1 MYNFTGIARIA
12 AAPFLLSSGAAI
24 EAPSEKLSEQS
35 NSTRLIQ
42 SVTIGTQTWM
52 KENYAGTSFRNGDP
66 IPRVADASSWAEAGR
81 SDTAAYT
88 TYANQVTPP
97 KNWGLLYNFAAIND
111 ARGICPE
118 GWRVPNNR
126 DWQALEVFL
135 GGGSQATA
143 ALKATQGWSGT
154 TGGANTSGF
163 GALPAGWRTQ
173 DGIFYLAGRI
183 GYFWTRDLSP
193 DGTVL
198 SHMVFD
204 VDRPIFRIGYNPG
217 MGQSLRCIAN

>member
-1 MYNFTGIARIA
+1 MYHFTGIIRIA
-12 AAPFLLSSGAAI
+12 VAPILLSSVATNQAPGAK
-24 EAPSEKLSEQS
+24 SSEQS
-35 NSTRLIQ
+35 YSGLQIE

-66 IPRVADASSWAEAGR
+66 ITRVADASSWAEAGK
-81 SDTAAYT
+81 SGTAAYT
-88 TYANQVTPP
+88 TYDNQVTPRE
-97 KNWGLLYNFAAIND
+97 KWGLLYNFAAITD
-111 ARGICPE
+111 ARGICPQ

-135 GGGSQATA
+135 GGSSQATE
-143 ALKATQGWSGT
+143 ALKASQGWSGT

-183 GYFWTRDLSP
+183 GYFWTSDLSP
-193 DGTVL
+193 DGTVM

-204 VDRPIFRIGYNPG
+204 VERPIFRIGYNPG
-217 MGQSLRCIAN
+217 MGQSLRCIAD